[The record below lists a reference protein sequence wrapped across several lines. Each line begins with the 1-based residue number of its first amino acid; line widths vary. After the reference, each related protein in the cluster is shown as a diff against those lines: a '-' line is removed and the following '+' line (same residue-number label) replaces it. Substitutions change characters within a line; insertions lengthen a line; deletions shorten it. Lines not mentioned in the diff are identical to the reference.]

1 MASETVPM
9 TSYSFEV
16 DDETWDEWKNTVPRS
31 KRLDE
36 RLQELIEADI
46 DGRVSESENHDR

>member
-16 DDETWDEWKNTVPRS
+16 DDETWDAWKNTVPRS

-46 DGRVSESENHDR
+46 DGRVSESENHDE

>member
-46 DGRVSESENHDR
+46 DGRVSESENHDK

>member
-16 DDETWDEWKNTVPRS
+16 DDETWDAWKNTVPRS

-46 DGRVSESENHDR
+46 DGRVSESENHDQ

>member
-1 MASETVPM
+1 MARETVPM

-46 DGRVSESENHDR
+46 DGRVSESESHDQ

>member
-46 DGRVSESENHDR
+46 DGRVSESENHDE